1 VRVKRAAR
9 GRLGAAWAGV
19 WLTLLVVITL
29 AGCGEPN
36 TSWQPI
42 STDAGSPIFG
52 IGAQN
57 TPILSLA
64 ADPQITSLV
73 YIGTEGAGVRRTV
86 ADSNG
91 VQNADT
97 GMNPHSSVFALTPDP
112 AKRGMLYAGTS
123 SGFYVSADAS
133 ASWQARNTGL
143 PADDSITAV
152 AAGPN
157 GSPLLAGTKRHGLF
171 LSADQGNTWSA
182 ATGGLPSDGQVNAA
196 LWVEG
201 AKTALVAF
209 TGGRLYVSHGD
220 LREWG
225 QSATGLLDKGEFQ
238 ALGISGDGHTLYLGS
253 SQGLYSSG
261 DDGQTWASVGGGL
274 PSGSVGALAGDAHQ
288 PDAYY
293 AVVENNVYV
302 STDNGK
308 TWRSVASPLDKQ
320 ARAVA
325 VATNRSQQ
333 PVTYTVTNQLYRYPS
348 VAGGSLAPPIAALL
362 VIAVVAFL
370 YIRSR
375 RAQRVRSAP
384 AGPAPKPS
392 SATDNRPPA
401 ERYGDADAM

>member
-1 VRVKRAAR
+1 MRVKRTAS
-9 GRLGAAWAGV
+9 GGSGIVWADV
-19 WLTLLVVITL
+19 WLALLLVVTL

-36 TSWQPI
+36 ASWQPI

-64 ADPQITSLV
+64 ADPQITNLV

-91 VQNADT
+91 VQNTDT
-97 GMNPHSSVFALTPDP
+97 GMNSHSSVFALTPDP

-123 SGFYVSADAS
+123 SGFYLSTNAS
-133 ASWQARNTGL
+133 ESWQARNTGL
-143 PADDSITAV
+143 PADDPITAI

-157 GSPLLAGTKRHGLF
+157 GSPLLAGTKSHGLF
-171 LSADQGNTWSA
+171 LGADQGETWSA
-182 ATGGLPSDGQVNAA
+182 VTGGLPSDGQVNAA

-201 AKTALVAF
+201 VKTALVAF
-209 TGGRLYVSHGD
+209 AGGRLYVSHGD
-220 LREWG
+220 LREWT
-225 QSATGLLDKGEFQ
+225 QSATGLPDKSEVQ
-238 ALGISGDGHTLYLGS
+238 ALGISGDGRTLYLGS

-261 DDGQTWASVGGGL
+261 DGGQNWASVGGGL

-293 AVVENNVYV
+293 AAVENNVYV
-302 STDNGK
+302 STDSGK
-308 TWRSVASPLDKQ
+308 TWRAIASPLDKQ

-333 PVTYTVTNQLYRYPS
+333 PVTYTATNQLYRYPS
-348 VAGGSLAPPIAALL
+348 VGGGSLAPTIAALL
-362 VIAVVAFL
+362 VIAVVALL
-370 YIRSR
+370 YIRSWRAR
-375 RAQRVRSAP
+375 RGRNRT

-392 SATDNRPPA
+392 STTDTRPPA
-401 ERYGDADAM
+401 ERYGDADEM

>member
-1 VRVKRAAR
+1 V
-9 GRLGAAWAGV
+9 GAAWAGV
-19 WLTLLVVITL
+19 WLALLLVFTL

-36 TSWQPI
+36 ASWQPI

-73 YIGTEGAGVRRTV
+73 YIGTQGAGVRRTV

-91 VQNADT
+91 VQNTDT

-112 AKRGMLYAGTS
+112 AKRGTLYAGTS
-123 SGFYVSADAS
+123 SGFYFSTDAS
-133 ASWQARNTGL
+133 ATWQARNTGL
-143 PADDSITAV
+143 PADDPITAI

-157 GSPLLAGTKRHGLF
+157 GSPLLAGTKSHGLF
-171 LSADQGNTWSA
+171 LSADQGNSWRA

-209 TGGRLYVSHGD
+209 AGGRLYVSHGD
-220 LREWG
+220 LQEWT
-225 QSATGLLDKGEFQ
+225 QSATGLPAKSEIQ
-238 ALGISGDGHTLYLGS
+238 ALGISGDGHTIYAGT
-253 SQGLYSSG
+253 SQGLFSSG
-261 DDGQTWASVGGGL
+261 DGGQNWASAGGGL
-274 PSGSVGALAGDAHQ
+274 PSGSVGALASDAHQ

-293 AVVENNVYV
+293 AAVENNVYS
-302 STDNGK
+302 STDSGK
-308 TWRSVASPLDKQ
+308 TWRAVASPLDKQ
-320 ARAVA
+320 TRAVA

-333 PVTYTVTNQLYRYPS
+333 PVTYTATGQLYRYPS
-348 VAGGSLAPPIAALL
+348 AGGGSLAPTIAALL
-362 VIAVVAFL
+362 VIAVVALL

-375 RAQRVRSAP
+375 RARRGRDRTAS
-384 AGPAPKPS
+384 PAPKPS
-392 SATDNRPPA
+392 SATDTRPPA
-401 ERYGDADAM
+401 ERYGDADEMEI

>member
-1 VRVKRAAR
+1 VTVKRAAR
-9 GRLGAAWAGV
+9 GRLSAVWAGV
-19 WLTLLVVITL
+19 WLTLLLVITL

-91 VQNADT
+91 VQNTDT

-123 SGFYVSADAS
+123 SGFYVWVDAS
-133 ASWQARNTGL
+133 ASWH
-143 PADDSITAV
+143 PITAI

-157 GSPLLAGTKRHGLF
+157 GSPLLAGTKSHGLF

-182 ATGGLPSDGQVNAA
+182 ATGGLPSDGQVTAA

-220 LREWG
+220 LREWA
-225 QSATGLLDKGEFQ
+225 QSATGLPDKGEFQ

-261 DDGQTWASVGGGL
+261 DDGQVWASVGGGL
-274 PSGSVGALAGDAHQ
+274 PSGSVGALAGDAHH

-293 AVVENNVYV
+293 AAVENNVYV
-302 STDNGK
+302 STDSGK
-308 TWRSVASPLDKQ
+308 TWRSLASSLDKQ

-325 VATNRSQQ
+325 VAANRSQQ
-333 PVTYTVTNQLYRYPS
+333 PVTYTATNQLYRYPS
-348 VAGGSLAPPIAALL
+348 VAGGSLAPSIAALL

-375 RAQRVRSAP
+375 RARRVRSAP

-401 ERYGDADAM
+401 ERYGDADEM